1 MKVARAAATLV
12 FRLLVGAFGVFLIAL
27 AVFPIRAQ
35 TATQVELS
43 DLERRITGVESLQL
57 DHRLT
62 SIEALLSS
70 EDTWHRFSMGGIG
83 ALISERV
90 ARAIQKQR
98 AQKEDEA

>member
-1 MKVARAAATLV
+1 MIRIVAM
-12 FRLLVGAFGVFLIAL
+12 AFGVFMLGL

-35 TATQVELS
+35 TAMQVQITEL
-43 DLERRITGVESLQL
+43 DRRITAFEALKL

-83 ALISERV
+83 LLISERAA
-90 ARAIQKQR
+90 ARLFRKQMNGGL
-98 AQKEDEA
+98 K